1 MPRSLTWLGASL
13 IAACVASVLPGA
25 AGATAPPP
33 PPPAPPVDSE
43 PEPEPEPEPKPEP
56 PPPAEGKSTS
66 EPAAQ
71 RHDEVA
77 SEVDESDDTPA
88 VRDEATTK
96 SEPRRPFRSKY
107 LTISGYV
114 QPQYTYRVRQNARPR
129 DQREFGAGATRA
141 GIIFSGEP
149 LDRWT
154 YTIHLV
160 IGAQL
165 VNNIWRVDAVDR
177 DGDGFIDDIATRSEL
192 APGIF
197 MEELSVDYRPVDYA
211 LGDRTL
217 VTLDLKLGQL
227 RIPFTAA
234 NRSPNAALMFPR
246 RSAPNNVFLF
256 GTDLGGLATM
266 GIYENRVEVSGG
278 VFNGTGLAIGEGTE
292 DTGAQPIALRRGALY
307 AARVDLNP
315 LGGFP
320 FAEGDLGRGPFRFG
334 VGGGLL
340 YFPSRLFDEAGNDTR
355 TRARD
360 LRASASVR
368 LAVRGLYL
376 QGEFLRRQ
384 QTDSLSSLPFLATG
398 AYGQGS
404 FFFPV
409 YKNLGM
415 APVGRF
421 GWTRLDESF
430 DPRNT
435 HYAEGGLALYLG
447 NDERPDVMRFLLQY
461 LGEWRI
467 DEDESAQGAALQVQL
482 TF

>member
-1 MPRSLTWLGASL
+1 MSPADDADAPTAE
-13 IAACVASVLPGA
+13 PT
-25 AGATAPPP
+25 AT
-33 PPPAPPVDSE
+33 VDTRAQDGDDDDSSD
-43 PEPEPEPEPKPEP
+43 PEPDDVDDAAATSP
-56 PPPAEGKSTS
+56 PTG
-66 EPAAQ
+66 
-71 RHDEVA
+71 
-77 SEVDESDDTPA
+77 
-88 VRDEATTK
+88 EAK
-96 SEPRRPFRSKY
+96 AGQSQRRPFRSKY

-154 YTIHLV
+154 YTIHMV

-165 VNNIWRVDAVDR
+165 VNTIWRVDAVDR

-197 MEELSVDYRPVDYA
+197 MEELSVNYKPVDFKPQ
-211 LGDRTL
+211 DKTL

-266 GIYENRVEVSGG
+266 GIYEDRVEVSGG
-278 VFNGTGLAIGEGTE
+278 VFNGTGLGIGEANE
-292 DTGAQPIALRRGALY
+292 DSGVQTIALRRGALY
-307 AARVDLNP
+307 STRIDINP

-334 VGGGLL
+334 LGGGLL

-360 LRASASVR
+360 LRASASAR

-376 QGEFLRRQ
+376 QAEFLRRQ
-384 QTDSLSSLPFLATG
+384 QTDSLSSLPFVATG

-404 FFFPV
+404 FFYPV

-430 DPRNT
+430 DPRT
-435 HYAEGGLALYLG
+435 TYYAEGGLALYLG